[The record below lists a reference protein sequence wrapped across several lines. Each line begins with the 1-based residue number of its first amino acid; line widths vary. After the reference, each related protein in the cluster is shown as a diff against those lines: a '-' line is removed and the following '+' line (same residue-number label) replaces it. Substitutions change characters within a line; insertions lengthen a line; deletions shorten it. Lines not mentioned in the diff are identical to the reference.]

1 MAMRL
6 VFVLLALALV
16 ACGNE
21 VGPQDSSLIGVEI
34 IGLYDYP
41 EGGIG
46 VFLQDADSR
55 VVPIIIGPYE
65 ARALRLAIGKKNL
78 PRPVSYDLLV
88 AVLEQTNTEIRHL
101 VIHSIRDNVFHAE
114 LVLDVEGETSFLD
127 CRPSDGM
134 VIATLLRAP
143 IYLTQEVME
152 QAGTN
157 LRETEKVYWN
167 PPAAVGQFRPTAFYD
182 LAPLLQTFSLPAG

>member
-6 VFVLLALALV
+6 FSVLLAFTLG

-21 VGPQDSSLIGVEI
+21 VSPRGNSLIGVEI
-34 IGLYDYP
+34 IGLYNYP

-46 VFLQDADSR
+46 VFLQDADTR

-65 ARALRLAIGKKNL
+65 ARALRLAIGKQDL
-78 PRPVSYDLLV
+78 PRPLSYDLLE

-101 VIHSIRDNVFHAE
+101 VIHSLKDNVFHAE
-114 LVLDVEGETSFLD
+114 LVLDVEGETSSLD

-134 VIATLLRAP
+134 VIATRLGAP

-152 QAGTN
+152 KAGAN
-157 LRETEKVYWN
+157 LQKPKKVRWN
-167 PPAAVGQFRPTAFYD
+167 QPTGVGQLRPTAF
-182 LAPLLQTFSLPAG
+182 